1 MVKYGV
7 LGLLIER
14 RGYGY
19 ELIQRLS
26 ARLGPAWDLSRSAVY
41 AALDQLESD
50 GHIRSVSRVAEEEP
64 SSPRVSRRSERVLYE
79 PTDQGIAEFRRW
91 VAEPVA
97 RAEPIRSELH
107 LKLAL
112 AGIDQLP
119 ELLDAVA
126 HEEQMTTR
134 RHEECV
140 AATTKLVA
148 AGPGGAQ
155 ISWAATGASLINAA
169 AAERL
174 QGELVWIRSVREL
187 LERVNRS
194 GEPPLAEITPH

>member
-50 GHIRSVSRVAEEEP
+50 GHIRSVSRAAEE
-64 SSPRVSRRSERVLYE
+64 SSSQRVSRRSERVLYE
-79 PTDQGIAEFRRW
+79 PTDRGIAEFRRW

-107 LKLAL
+107 MKLAL
-112 AGIDQLP
+112 AGLDQLP

-148 AGPGGAQ
+148 AGPEGAQ
-155 ISWAATGASLINAA
+155 DSWASTGASLVNAA

-187 LERVNRS
+187 LERVSRS
-194 GEPPLAEITPH
+194 GEVTLAEIAPH